1 MAGKRC
7 EHPTPEEA
15 WNAVQ
20 RYGTHDRAAAAINTS
35 RRTLQRR
42 FQEYANSREMDKG
55 FDADEIPSD
64 DRSPEEI
71 IECKLKKFAL
81 RQAREDAVN
90 PLHIRIKI
98 DGPIGIAHFGDP
110 HIDDD
115 GCNIALLQEHIAIVK
130 QTEGMFAA
138 NLGDMTN
145 NWVGRLARLYAGQTT
160 TAKEGWAMAKWLVN
174 ELPWLYIIGGN
185 HDLWSGASDPVQW
198 MASLARTVYY
208 PSQIRVALQF
218 PNGREVRIN
227 ARHDFKGHSQ
237 WNAAHGPGKAAKMGG
252 DDHIFVCGHKHTMG
266 YNINKPPT
274 STRVMHSIQVGS
286 YKMVDDYARDGGFPN
301 DNITPCAVTIIDPYA
316 SDETELVQLYL
327 SPAKAARHLTWE
339 RQWWKRGRKG
349 VA

>member
-1 MAGKRC
+1 MACKRH
-7 EHPTPEEA
+7 EHPRPEDA
-15 WNAVQ
+15 WVAVQ
-20 RYGTHDRAAAAINTS
+20 SHGSFGRAAVALGTS
-35 RRTLQRR
+35 RRTLKRR
-42 FQEYANSREMDKG
+42 YEEYVAIREDWKG
-55 FDADEIPSD
+55 FEADLIPTDA
-64 DRSPEEI
+64 RSPEEI
-71 IECKLKKFAL
+71 VECKMRKYAL
-81 RQAREDAVN
+81 RKAKEDAVN
-90 PLHIRIKI
+90 PLHIRIKV

-115 GCNIALLQEHIAIVK
+115 GCNIALLKEHIDIVK
-130 QTEGMFAA
+130 NTEGMFAA

-145 NWVGRLARLYAGQTT
+145 NWVGRLARLYANQTT
-160 TAKEGWAMAKWLVN
+160 TAQEGWAMAKWLVN

-198 MASLARTVYY
+198 MASLSNTVYS
-208 PSQIRVALQF
+208 PSQIRVALHF

-237 WNAAHGPGKAAKMGG
+237 WNTAHGPGKAAKMGG
-252 DDHIFVCGHKHTMG
+252 DDHIFVCGHKHTTG

-274 STRVMHSIQVGS
+274 SSRVMHAIQVGS

-316 SDETELVQLYL
+316 DDETELVQLYL
-327 SPAKAARHLTWE
+327 SPAKAARHLAWE
-339 RQWWKRGRKG
+339 RAWWKKGRKG